1 MKEILELENKLS
13 NMTTQEIYDYAK
25 ENYPDVPNMWM
36 GKKKLVVRRI
46 VNYERNK
53 LNSVENTE

>member
-13 NMTTQEIYDYAK
+13 NMTTDELYNYAK
-25 ENYPDVPNMWM
+25 EHYPEVPNMWM

-53 LNSVENTE
+53 MNSEGTTE

>member
-1 MKEILELENKLS
+1 MKHLLELENKLS
-13 NMTTQEIYDYAK
+13 NMTTDEIYNYAK
-25 ENYPDVPNMWM
+25 DNYPEEPNMWM

-53 LNSVENTE
+53 MNIEETTE

>member
-13 NMTTQEIYDYAK
+13 NMTTDELYNYAK
-25 ENYPDVPNMWM
+25 ENYPEVPNMWM

-53 LNSVENTE
+53 MNGIDNE

>member
-1 MKEILELENKLS
+1 MKHLLELENKLS
-13 NMTTQEIYDYAK
+13 NMTTDEIYNYAK
-25 ENYPDVPNMWM
+25 ENYPEEPNMWM

-53 LNSVENTE
+53 MNSAETTE